1 MKKLVRGTSLPDG
14 RVAPGRAPADE
25 GVQARFDAF
34 ISYSHEDSALAD
46 AIQRG
51 LHKLAKPLWRPRS
64 LRVFLD
70 RTDLAANPELWARIT
85 TALGASAF

>member
-1 MKKLVRGTSLPDG
+1 MKNEPVRATSRPDG
-14 RVAPGRAPADE
+14 RVAPSRAPADE

-34 ISYSHEDSALAD
+34 ISYSHAD
-46 AIQRG
+46 AAVAVAVQRG

-70 RTDLAANPELWARIT
+70 RTDGSWNGVDRV
-85 TALGASAF
+85 